1 MMRGLR
7 WTSAK
12 LAIFTIVT
20 IATTT
25 WLAAIIGNFSL
36 FGSQF
41 EIAAEFSDATGL
53 LRGDVV
59 KAAGVTI
66 GRVAD
71 IQIDDGLAIVT
82 MAIDEDAELPADL
95 GAQIRFR
102 NLVGQRMVTLVPSQE
117 ASGGGLTDAGS
128 AQVEQMEAGALIP
141 LGRTQPAFDLT
152 ELFNGL
158 RPLIHSTNPEDINTV
173 TRELLIALRG
183 RSGAVEEIFANLAD
197 VADELAGKDR
207 QLTILLDNLHIVTD
221 DLAGRDTQLRNTLS
235 DLNTFLAEL
244 SASQDDL
251 DSALVNL
258 DDAAQRLGRI
268 IDTNDDLIKRE
279 IDDLSVIL
287 NAVNAK
293 RNDLRSA
300 LNSLPEFTI
309 AVERVT
315 QYGEWANQHLITVC
329 KDDFGTCGRRGGP

>member
-1 MMRGLR
+1 MRGLR
-7 WTSAK
+7 WASAK

-20 IATTT
+20 VATTT

-36 FGSQF
+36 FGDRF

-66 GRVAD
+66 GRVSD

-82 MAIDEDAELPADL
+82 MSIDDGAKLPAGL
-95 GAQIRFR
+95 GAEIRFR
-102 NLVGQRMVTLVPSQE
+102 NLVGQRMITLVPAEE
-117 ASGGGLTDAGS
+117 ASGGGLADAGS
-128 AQVEQMEAGALIP
+128 TQAGRMGPGALIP
-141 LGRTQPAFDLT
+141 LDRTQPAFDLT

-158 RPLIHSTNPEDINTV
+158 RPLIHSTSPEDINTV

-183 RSGAVEEIFANLAD
+183 RSGIVERLFANVAD
-197 VADELAGKDR
+197 VSDELASKDR
-207 QLTILLDNLHIVTD
+207 ELAILLDNLHVVTD
-221 DLAGRDTQLRNTLS
+221 DLAGRDTQLRTTLA

-251 DSALVNL
+251 EAALVNL

-268 IDTNDDLIKRE
+268 IEANDELIVKE
-279 IDDLSVIL
+279 VDDLSVIL
-287 NAVNAK
+287 DAVNAK
-293 RNDLRSA
+293 RTDLRAA
-300 LNSLPEFTI
+300 LRSLPEFTI

-329 KDDFGTCGRRGGP
+329 KDDFGTCGRRSGP

>member
-1 MMRGLR
+1 MMRGLG

-20 IATTT
+20 VATTT

-36 FGSQF
+36 FGDRF

-53 LRGDVV
+53 LKGDVV

-66 GRVAD
+66 GRVSD

-82 MAIDEDAELPADL
+82 MSIDEDAELPADL
-95 GAQIRFR
+95 GAEIRFR
-102 NLVGQRMVTLVPSQE
+102 NLVGQRMVTLVPSKD
-117 ASGGGLTDAGS
+117 AAAGGLVAAGAAR
-128 AQVEQMEAGALIP
+128 AQPMEPGALIP
-141 LGRTQPAFDLT
+141 LSRTQPAFDLT

-158 RPLIHSTNPEDINTV
+158 RPIIHSTNPEDVNTV
-173 TRELLIALRG
+173 TRELLAALRG
-183 RSGAVEEIFANLAD
+183 RSGAVEEIFANLAEIS
-197 VADELAGKDR
+197 DELASKDR
-207 QLTILLDNLHIVTD
+207 ELATLLENLHVVTD
-221 DLAGRDTQLRNTLS
+221 DLAGRDAQLRTTLA

-251 DSALVNL
+251 EAALVNL

-268 IDTNDDLIKRE
+268 ITNNDDLIKRE

-287 NAVNAK
+287 DAVNAK
-293 RNDLRSA
+293 RRDLRAA
-300 LNSLPEFTI
+300 LRSLPEFTI